1 MKTFRQQLRN
11 WVKEKKESGRTPE
24 EISLLEEVMNKINEL
39 EKVVVE
45 FWAPWCGPC
54 KMLKPVFERV
64 ATTNT
69 TNIQMYT
76 MNIEEGDNKE
86 IAIEYGVRS
95 IPAIKT
101 FDGSELRETS
111 VGVVSEDRIKE
122 LVGSLVL

>member
-1 MKTFRQQLRN
+1 MEITNSEL
-11 WVKEKKESGRTPE
+11 KEKLYNG
-24 EISLLEEVMNKINEL
+24 

-54 KMLKPVFERV
+54 RMLKPVFERV
-64 ATTNT
+64 ASSNT
-69 TNIQMYT
+69 TDIQMYT

-122 LVGSLVL
+122 LVSSLVL

>member
-1 MKTFRQQLRN
+1 MEITNSEL
-11 WVKEKKESGRTPE
+11 KEKLNNG
-24 EISLLEEVMNKINEL
+24 
-39 EKVVVE
+39 EKVIVE

-54 KMLKPVFERV
+54 RMLKPVFERV
-64 ATTNT
+64 ASSNT
-69 TNIQMYT
+69 TDIQMHT

-122 LVGSLVL
+122 LVNSLVL

>member
-1 MKTFRQQLRN
+1 MEITHSEL
-11 WVKEKKESGRTPE
+11 KEKLNNGE
-24 EISLLEEVMNKINEL
+24 N
-39 EKVVVE
+39 VVVE

-54 KMLKPVFERV
+54 RMLKPVFERV
-64 ATTNT
+64 ASSNT
-69 TNIQMYT
+69 TDIQMYT
-76 MNIEEGDNKE
+76 MNIEEGNNKE

-122 LVGSLVL
+122 LVDSLVL

>member
-1 MKTFRQQLRN
+1 MKKVIRFTASWCKPCEALKEILTF
-11 WVKEKKESGRTPE
+11 VETTVP
-24 EISLLEEVMNKINEL
+24 IEVVDIDENS
-39 EKVVVE
+39 
-45 FWAPWCGPC
+45 
-54 KMLKPVFERV
+54 
-64 ATTNT
+64 
-69 TNIQMYT
+69 
-76 MNIEEGDNKE
+76 E

>member
-1 MKTFRQQLRN
+1 MEITNSEL
-11 WVKEKKESGRTPE
+11 KEKLNNG
-24 EISLLEEVMNKINEL
+24 
-39 EKVVVE
+39 EKVIVE

-54 KMLKPVFERV
+54 RMLKPVFERV
-64 ATTNT
+64 ASSNT
-69 TNIQMYT
+69 TDIQMYT

-101 FDGSELRETS
+101 FNGSELRETS

-122 LVGSLVL
+122 LVDSLVL

>member
-1 MKTFRQQLRN
+1 MEITNSEL
-11 WVKEKKESGRTPE
+11 KEKLNNG
-24 EISLLEEVMNKINEL
+24 

-54 KMLKPVFERV
+54 RMLKPVFERV
-64 ATTNT
+64 ATSNT

-76 MNIEEGDNKE
+76 MNIEEGNNKE

-122 LVGSLVL
+122 LVNSLVL

>member
-1 MKTFRQQLRN
+1 MEITNSEL
-11 WVKEKKESGRTPE
+11 KEKLNNG
-24 EISLLEEVMNKINEL
+24 

-54 KMLKPVFERV
+54 RMLKPVFERV
-64 ATTNT
+64 ATSNT

-122 LVGSLVL
+122 LVDSLVL

>member
-1 MKTFRQQLRN
+1 MEITNNEL
-11 WVKEKKESGRTPE
+11 KEKLKNG
-24 EISLLEEVMNKINEL
+24 

-54 KMLKPVFERV
+54 RMLKPVFERV
-64 ATTNT
+64 AENNK

-86 IAIEYGVRS
+86 VAIKYGVRS

-101 FDGSELRETS
+101 FNGDDLVETS
-111 VGVVSEDRIKE
+111 VGVVSESRINE
-122 LVGSLVL
+122 LVKNLL

>member
-1 MKTFRQQLRN
+1 MEITNSELR
-11 WVKEKKESGRTPE
+11 EKLNNG
-24 EISLLEEVMNKINEL
+24 

-122 LVGSLVL
+122 LVDSLVL